1 MLLIAILVVVKINK
15 IYKMAFKVLIV
26 EDEEGI
32 QSFLQMGLQDE
43 GFSVSICPDLST
55 AKEQLQSANFDI
67 MLLDWMLPDG
77 EGIELIEMLRSK
89 QIELPII
96 MLTAK
101 DTVNDIVTGLKKGA
115 NDYLKKPF
123 NFEELLQRIH
133 VQLRDKQYPKVLEN
147 GPLKVLYEE
156 REVFIGNQS
165 IDLTV
170 LEFELICA
178 LMLQTGKV
186 CSRDQLISKVWQT
199 DKAYKSASLLDVYIS
214 ALRKKISLQGKNGQH
229 FIQNVRGI
237 GYKMEQL

>member
-1 MLLIAILVVVKINK
+1 
-15 IYKMAFKVLIV
+15 MAFKVLIV

-32 QSFLQMGLQDE
+32 QSFLQMGLRDE
-43 GFSVSICPDLST
+43 GFRVRICSDIST
-55 AKEQLQSANFDI
+55 ARQLLESANFDI

-77 EGIELIEMLRSK
+77 EGIELIEMVRNGH
-89 QIELPII
+89 IDLPII

-101 DTVNDIVTGLKKGA
+101 DTVTDIVTGLKKGA

-147 GPLKVLYEE
+147 GPLKLLHDE
-156 REVFIGNQS
+156 RKVFIASQA

-186 CSRDQLISKVWQT
+186 CTRDDLILKVWKT
-199 DKAYKSASLLDVYIS
+199 DKAYKSAGLLDVYIS

-229 FIQNVRGI
+229 IIQNVRGI
-237 GYKMEQL
+237 GYKMVQL